1 MKLYIALNYRIFL
14 QRDMKEKT
22 EWLNVLKTKA
32 AVSAGTSTPAVLPHP
47 SSTRWCGNCQLPTGA
62 NAGLSSRL
70 PKKKKSRLLA
80 SLRHALQE
88 VLVKD
93 PFVSLKLQYRCGEC
107 WGVCGLGGFFLSESH
122 HFSHAHCF
130 TAIERRQHSIFD
142 EPR

>member
-14 QRDMKEKT
+14 QRDMKKKT

-47 SSTRWCGNCQLPTGA
+47 SSTPWCGNCQLPTGT
-62 NAGLSSRL
+62 NAGLSR
-70 PKKKKSRLLA
+70 KKSRLLA

-107 WGVCGLGGFFLSESH
+107 WGVCGLEGFFLSESP
-122 HFSHAHCF
+122 FQSCPCF